1 MNVVLAAFFTYPVL
15 GTALS
20 PTSLAGVPG
29 PKNKKDI
36 FGQNRQFQKCLFSE
50 NILNFS
56 QIFPNQILQ

>member
-1 MNVVLAAFFTYPVL
+1 MRVFYLDYI
-15 GTALS
+15 
-20 PTSLAGVPG
+20 LAGLPG

-56 QIFPNQILQ
+56 QIFPNQASKSAIF